1 MYWSE
6 SAKPLTRLPLH
17 RGASATWSPPIHPRV
32 SANLKLRTFRKAT
45 FSPNFAVELC
55 EAFHCERCFPELHSQ
70 QSLMPM
76 LPSTETSSRLNGM
89 SNVSHSLPYLIRSLE
104 FMATECGTFSNISRT
119 FPFQSDSFEIDKVL
133 LVLFFQEKYI
143 TLRLLVLFFQEKD
156 TPVPPYLRKPSP
168 VISPRTCRGS
178 RPKVC
183 RRRTHRGLPPRSARR
198 ASANRICRCRIR
210 THACAHSR
218 A

>member
-76 LPSTETSSRLNGM
+76 LPSTETSSRLNGI
-89 SNVSHSLPYLIRSLE
+89 SNVSHSLPYLIRSLAYMDAD
-104 FMATECGTFSNISRT
+104 FGSTFKYSACPT
-119 FPFQSDSFEIDKVL
+119 VPQSASLTAPLTQGSLGGFAASITPLQNGVL
-133 LVLFFQEKYI
+133 LLKVFWFFSSEKN
-143 TLRLLVLFFQEKD
+143 TLVI
-156 TPVPPYLRKPSP
+156 P
-168 VISPRTCRGS
+168 VIPVIPVTLAPRRHISS
-178 RPKVC
+178 RV
-183 RRRTHRGLPPRSARR
+183 LP
-198 ASANRICRCRIR
+198 
-210 THACAHSR
+210 
-218 A
+218 